1 MNAKEKLK
9 HKVVQVTVLNEKQR
23 TLDNE
28 MEQDL
33 FCWDSFLFSAWMKD
47 FVWKGE
53 KAMYTK
59 PSAFPAL

>member
-33 FCWDSFLFSAWMKD
+33 FC
-47 FVWKGE
+47 
-53 KAMYTK
+53 
-59 PSAFPAL
+59 